1 MRKEDSSDE
10 VDNKNK
16 QTFTVH
22 IGNLPFSVD
31 KDQLRGAFKEFGKV
45 LHASVSLDERGNS
58 RGFGVIEYE
67 GREAAE
73 QAVLSMDK
81 ASFNGREVSVKAPDL
96 QWKRSLV
103 CWVRVSSLPFA
114 DLLFLIYELIS
125 N

>member
-96 QWKRSLV
+96 Q
-103 CWVRVSSLPFA
+103 
-114 DLLFLIYELIS
+114 
-125 N
+125 